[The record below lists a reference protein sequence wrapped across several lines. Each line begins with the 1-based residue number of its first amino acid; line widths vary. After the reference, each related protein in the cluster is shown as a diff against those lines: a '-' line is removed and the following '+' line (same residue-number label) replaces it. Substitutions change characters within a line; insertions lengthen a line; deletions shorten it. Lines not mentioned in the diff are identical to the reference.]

1 MINNIKEF
9 KTYIENEKIKKIYLI
24 CGKKSFKTS
33 GANVILEDLLK
44 SKEIK
49 IYYKKSDYPILE
61 ELIEINKDLKN
72 QKPDLMLAVG
82 GGAVI
87 DYAKMANILDNTEN
101 ISDLIVN
108 YNYPFKKRHTRL
120 AVIPTTAGSGAE
132 VTSNAVIYVNKIK
145 YSFESDLLIPDIFF
159 LLPEFL
165 ISAPSK
171 VKSSAGFD
179 AIAQA
184 LESLVSV
191 KSNDDSVKYALQSLE
206 ISTNSF
212 IPFIKNSNLKNA
224 SQMSMASHLAG
235 KAINISKTTVP
246 HATSYPFTVLFN
258 ISHGHAVSL
267 FFEDFFKYNFDNL
280 DKSQTSF
287 NLKERFD
294 LIFDI
299 LNVKDIVGFCKK
311 ISKIKTDSNIETDL
325 KVLKIDIKNNFD
337 KIIEGVNILR
347 LKNNPVKIN
356 ADEIYK
362 ILSRK

>member
-159 LLPEFL
+159 YC
-165 ISAPSK
+165 
-171 VKSSAGFD
+171 
-179 AIAQA
+179 Q
-184 LESLVSV
+184 
-191 KSNDDSVKYALQSLE
+191 
-206 ISTNSF
+206 
-212 IPFIKNSNLKNA
+212 
-224 SQMSMASHLAG
+224 
-235 KAINISKTTVP
+235 
-246 HATSYPFTVLFN
+246 
-258 ISHGHAVSL
+258 
-267 FFEDFFKYNFDNL
+267 NF
-280 DKSQTSF
+280 
-287 NLKERFD
+287 
-294 LIFDI
+294 
-299 LNVKDIVGFCKK
+299 
-311 ISKIKTDSNIETDL
+311 
-325 KVLKIDIKNNFD
+325 
-337 KIIEGVNILR
+337 
-347 LKNNPVKIN
+347 
-356 ADEIYK
+356 
-362 ILSRK
+362 